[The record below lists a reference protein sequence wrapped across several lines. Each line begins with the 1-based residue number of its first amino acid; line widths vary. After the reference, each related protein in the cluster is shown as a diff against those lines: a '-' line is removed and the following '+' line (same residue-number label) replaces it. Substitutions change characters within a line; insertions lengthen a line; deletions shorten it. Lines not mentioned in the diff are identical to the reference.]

1 MKKGVV
7 LAALV
12 VAGGCGPI
20 LGPGSL
26 EDKLAVAEDYVNRH
40 GTDQMRKQIG
50 PQFGSAKVSSRVDG
64 NDTLVIVIKDLP
76 TGKASWDPFV
86 MRKTLRGDMC
96 AQAVY
101 RELFEAGG
109 KAKLEVTSNIGF
121 QLPSVQ
127 VAGC

>member
-1 MKKGVV
+1 MKKGFV
-7 LAALV
+7 LAVCAL
-12 VAGGCGPI
+12 AGGCGPI
-20 LGPGSL
+20 LGPGTL
-26 EDKLAVAEDYVNRH
+26 EDKLAVAADYVNSH
-40 GTDQMRKQIG
+40 GTEQMRSQIG
-50 PQFGSAKVSSRVDG
+50 AQFGNAKVSSRIDG
-64 NDTLVIVIKDLP
+64 VDTLVIVIKDLP

-86 MRKTLRGDMC
+86 MRKTLRNDMC

-121 QLPSVQ
+121 QLPNVQ